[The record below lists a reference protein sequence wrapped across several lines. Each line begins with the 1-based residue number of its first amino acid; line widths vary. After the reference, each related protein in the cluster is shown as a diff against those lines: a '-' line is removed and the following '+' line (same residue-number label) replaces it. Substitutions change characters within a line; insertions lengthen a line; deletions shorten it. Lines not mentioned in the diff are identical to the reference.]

1 MGSFNGYL
9 IKFIKTNS
17 LFPHEFIQRDTYK
30 STPLQ
35 RSEIKAYRDNNNYLH
50 RVTSP
55 NYKTKIEFSTYK
67 LSLSEM
73 RRLRNAVLSA
83 TDNQQE
89 RKIQLQ
95 YWDDELLAYRT
106 AWFYMPDKTYSIIS
120 IKQNDIAYGAVPFTF
135 IEY

>member
-1 MGSFNGYL
+1 MSNYRGYL

-17 LFPHEFIQRDTYK
+17 LFPHKYINFNTYK

-35 RSEIKAYRDNNNYLH
+35 RVEIKAYRDNNAYLH

-55 NYKTKIEFSTYK
+55 NYKTKIEFSTYE
-67 LSLSEM
+67 LNLSEM
-73 RRLRNAVLSA
+73 QEIRNAVLSA
-83 TDNQQE
+83 TENQQE
-89 RKIQLQ
+89 RKIQIQ

-106 AWFYMPDKTYSIIS
+106 AWFYMPDKTYTILSIE
-120 IKQNDIAYGAVPFTF
+120 QNDIHYGKIPFTF